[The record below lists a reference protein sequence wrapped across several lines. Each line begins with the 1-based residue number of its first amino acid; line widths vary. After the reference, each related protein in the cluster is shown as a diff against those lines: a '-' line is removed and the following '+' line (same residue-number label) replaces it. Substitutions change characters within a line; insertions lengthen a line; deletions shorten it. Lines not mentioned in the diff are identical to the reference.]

1 MRLTRSLI
9 EYLDYLEELEEL
21 VAPLI
26 VMNTRSLIKLKK
38 EKSIK
43 VNKFGM
49 ELLPRFKYRGELI
62 PIEIDNTIPDNV
74 NYYIKDFLM

>member
-26 VMNTRSLIKLKK
+26 VMSARSFIKLRK
-38 EKSIK
+38 EKSI
-43 VNKFGM
+43 VAMESFFG
-49 ELLPRFKYRGELI
+49 FKYKGELI
-62 PIEIDNTIPDNV
+62 PIEIDDTIPDNV
-74 NYYIKDFLM
+74 NYYIRDFLM

>member
-26 VMNTRSLIKLKK
+26 VMNTRSLMK
-38 EKSIK
+38 
-43 VNKFGM
+43 
-49 ELLPRFKYRGELI
+49 
-62 PIEIDNTIPDNV
+62 
-74 NYYIKDFLM
+74 